1 MVIYNCLMPTDNQHM
16 TIDKHHKHS
25 ERNFKSHTINCMEE
39 LLTDF
44 QDNQSFKKQRDSFN
58 FQILTHQQ

>member
-1 MVIYNCLMPTDNQHM
+1 MVIYNCLMPKDNQHM
-16 TIDKHHKHS
+16 AIDKHQKHS
-25 ERNFKSHTINCMEE
+25 ARNFESHTINCMKE

-44 QDNQSFKKQRDSFN
+44 QDNQGFKKQRDSFN